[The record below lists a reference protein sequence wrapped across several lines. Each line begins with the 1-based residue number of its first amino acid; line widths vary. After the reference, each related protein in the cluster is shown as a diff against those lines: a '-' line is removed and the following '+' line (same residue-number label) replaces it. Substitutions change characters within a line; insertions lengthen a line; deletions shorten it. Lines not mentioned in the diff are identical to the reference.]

1 LAATSSLLYVPNAEA
16 VPSYTRR
23 YGFAC
28 SSCHTMWGALNGAG
42 ITFRLSGYRAMF
54 GKDLVPIEENKD
66 IRIPGVNV
74 VLPSTLPL
82 SFVTGGGFDQR
93 TEKRTAFDGTTTKR
107 GASSLALEDASI
119 FLTGPMGDHFSAFVE
134 FPMYETKAWEFTP
147 TGPSGPSSDPR
158 VPGGANEPF
167 KIPGFTNPTG
177 NFQFVNEKPVF
188 EVAKFFWNNLLG
200 DSLPRDSFNALFGI
214 THMPLPYAS
223 GKVRLSVN
231 QYLIYERRAV
241 DLISP
246 VHPTLMGNADELF
259 RLGEPQILAEFFGMI
274 VPGKDVTATAS
285 KETLWFEYHLG
296 VTNGSNDNTDNNKS
310 KDMYGRFVARYYM
323 SSLGVFGFHSPDT
336 YGSGNRLDPA
346 FQIGTNGTAGC
357 VGTWAPGCGGIYN
370 PVPGS
375 PGFNGRNAATAVGVD
390 GTLNLTPFI
399 NIPISIDNQY
409 MWRNETNPTGFNT
422 QLKWTGGFH
431 QVNWFLTPQ
440 LVAYGRYDWIKGK
453 PFNDTPFGGITFSH
467 PSEHDIVAGIQYA
480 VFENV
485 KLIGEARHHIF
496 KDDAIGGF
504 VVNAGQPFVAR
515 TTPAK
520 LVDDGFTARLMMGF

>member
-1 LAATSSLLYVPNAEA
+1 
-16 VPSYTRR
+16 
-23 YGFAC
+23 
-28 SSCHTMWGALNGAG
+28 MWGALNAAG

-54 GKDLVPIEENKD
+54 GKDLVPIEEGKD
-66 IRIPGVNV
+66 IQIPGVNV
-74 VLPSTLPL
+74 VLPSNLPL
-82 SFVTGGGFDQR
+82 SFVTGVGWDQR
-93 TEKRTAFDGTTTKR
+93 TEKRTAFDGTKVTR

-119 FLTGPMGDHFSAFVE
+119 FLTGPMGPHFSAFVE

-147 TGPSGPSSDPR
+147 TGPSGPGSDR
-158 VPGGANEPF
+158 RFPGGANEPF
-167 KIPGFTNPTG
+167 GNLGPTG
-177 NFQFVNEKPVF
+177 NFQFVNENPVF
-188 EVAKFFWNNLLG
+188 EVAKFWWNNLLG
-200 DSLPRDSFNALFGI
+200 DSLPRDSFNALVGI

-246 VHPTLMGNADELF
+246 VHPSLMGADELF
-259 RLGEPQILAEFFGMI
+259 RLGEPQILAEFNGMI
-274 VPGKDVTATAS
+274 VPGKPVTATAS
-285 KETLWFEYHLG
+285 RDTLWFEYHLG
-296 VTNGSNDNTDNNKS
+296 VTNGSNGATDNNKA
-310 KDMYGRFVARYYM
+310 KDVYGRLVARYYM

-336 YGSGNRLDPA
+336 YGSNNRMDPA
-346 FQIGTNGTAGC
+346 FQIGNNGVVGGGC
-357 VGTWAPGCGGIYN
+357 VGTWAPGCGGIYST
-370 PVPGS
+370 PGT
-375 PGFNGRNAATAVGVD
+375 PGFNNRNASTAVGVD

-409 MWRNETNPTGFNT
+409 MWRNETNPTGFNVE
-422 QLKWTGGFH
+422 LKWRGGFH
-431 QVNWFLTPQ
+431 QVNWFVTPQ

-453 PFNDTPFGGITFSH
+453 PFDDTVAGGITFSH

-496 KDDAIGGF
+496 KDTATTGF
-504 VVNAGQPFVAR
+504 VVNPLTQPFAVR